1 MIIELLLAANYQP
14 SLAPELLFVVLYLWQ
29 EWVYFSVL
37 ILLLK
42 VQCLYSAALVAEL
55 VGIAVAG
62 NPAPNQLALTGANA
76 G

>member
-1 MIIELLLAANYQP
+1 MIIELMLAANYQP

-29 EWVYFSVL
+29 EWVCFSVP

-62 NPAPNQLALTGANA
+62 NPAPNQLVLTGANA